1 MWLVVIMSVMLA
13 KTVSAGWNNTIY
25 YKVLV
30 DSFKDSDGDGLGDL
44 IGATKQLSY
53 IGAVGA
59 DAVILSPI
67 NAKSPD
73 CDHPGTVG
81 FTEIDQRYGDED
93 SLTKLIEK
101 SRKLDLKMLV
111 SVDVRSISTLSEC
124 FNLSAARTLGFE
136 DWVLWQDTPA
146 DPKLDGVDWV
156 WNDIRNSYYASI
168 NNETLLNLCSDGV
181 TEAFRRAQCI
191 WLQRGFAGLVLS
203 PDFTIN
209 HECGVNFV
217 QKMAVYARSCTRA
230 ANIEKPIILIDTA
243 FEIETASKY
252 YDDSVTII
260 SNALTGPVRTSPSL
274 AVALHTELVYCPQ
287 DMTPTWR
294 TSNSENRIFSR
305 YGSAFVDAIIIIS
318 LFLPGS
324 TIIQQGDELGAADTL
339 LEWAT
344 TNKCWPILAR
354 PFAAPFPWDDSPSAG
369 FTSGESWLTLA
380 PNYRYA
386 NAKIEFANEQSHFGV
401 VRAVA
406 VLRKSPDFG
415 PHYEIK
421 RIDDA
426 LVILRWGAIGSL
438 LMVSNLGQRNCEIQL
453 SKIPGLPNEMTAA
466 VSSGGSSSSTGV
478 NINMNKLLKLVPGE
492 TILMAGPPR
501 HCGGPGPVDKIAN
514 KLSEGWQKINKYF
527 SV

>member
-1 MWLVVIMSVMLA
+1 MTVMLA
-13 KTVSAGWNNTIY
+13 KSVFGGWNNTIY
-25 YKVLV
+25 YKLLV

-53 IGAVGA
+53 IRAVGA

-93 SLTKLIEK
+93 ALKKLIEK
-101 SRKLDLKMLV
+101 SRKLDLKLLV
-111 SVDVRSISTLSEC
+111 SVDVRSISTLSEW
-124 FNLSAARTLGFE
+124 FNLSAAKTLGYE
-136 DWVLWQDTPA
+136 DWVIWRDSPE
-146 DPKLDGVDWV
+146 DPTIDGVEWL
-156 WNDIRNSYYASI
+156 WNNIRNSYSASI
-168 NNETLLNLCSDGV
+168 NNETQLNLCSDGV
-181 TEAFRRAQCI
+181 TEAFRRAQCV
-191 WLQRGFAGLVLS
+191 WLHRGFAGLVLS

-209 HECGVNFV
+209 HECGVKFV
-217 QKMAVYARSCTRA
+217 QKMATNALSCTRA
-230 ANIEKPIILIDTA
+230 ANNEKPITLADTA
-243 FEIETASKY
+243 FEIETAAMY
-252 YDDSVTII
+252 YGDRVNII

-294 TSNSENRIFSR
+294 TSSSDSRVASR
-305 YGSAFVDAIIIIS
+305 YGSEFVDAINIIS
-318 LFLPGS
+318 LFLPGA

-344 TNKCWPILAR
+344 ANKCWPTLAA
-354 PFAAPFPWDDSPSAG
+354 PFAAPFPWDDSPTAG
-369 FTSGESWLTLA
+369 FTSGESWLPLA

-386 NAKIEFANEQSHFGV
+386 NAKIEFANEHFGV

-406 VLRKSPDFG
+406 ALRKSPAFG

-421 RIDDA
+421 RIEDA

-438 LMVSNLGQRNCEIQL
+438 LVVSNLGHRIW
-453 SKIPGLPNEMTAA
+453 SH
-466 VSSGGSSSSTGV
+466 SSSSSTGV

-501 HCGGPGPVDKIAN
+501 QCGGPGP
-514 KLSEGWQKINKYF
+514 
-527 SV
+527 